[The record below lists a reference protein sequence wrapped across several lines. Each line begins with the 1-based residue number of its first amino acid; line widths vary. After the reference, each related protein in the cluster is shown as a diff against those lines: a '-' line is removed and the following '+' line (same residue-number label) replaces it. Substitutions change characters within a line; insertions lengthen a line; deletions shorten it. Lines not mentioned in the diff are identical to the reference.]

1 MSEINTNQI
10 DEVSNFLT
18 DLQKSIIK
26 MICTFDEKKFLE
38 DKWKREEGGGG
49 LTCLLENG
57 SIFDKVGV
65 NFSDI
70 LGDKLPAAATN
81 IRPELLG
88 RNYRAM
94 GVSVVSHPKNPHV
107 PTVHLNVR
115 LFVAFS
121 NNSKPIWWF
130 GGGFDMTP
138 YYGYEEDAIYWHKTA
153 HDICESYGKN
163 IYSEYKKNCDEYF
176 FIKHRKEPR
185 GIGGIFF
192 DDLNIWEFD
201 KCFDF
206 IKAVG
211 NGFIS
216 AYSPIIKKR
225 LNTPYDEKQK
235 DFQLYRRGRY
245 VEFNLV
251 YDRGT
256 LFGLQ
261 SNGRTESILMSM
273 PPLVKWDYNHKIDK
287 GSEEEKLY
295 RDFLVPKKWY
305 EN

>member
-1 MSEINTNQI
+1 MSAINSKQI
-10 DEVSNFLT
+10 DEARNFLT
-18 DLQKSIIK
+18 DLQKKIIA
-26 MICTFDEKKFLE
+26 MICAYDEKEFLE
-38 DKWKREEGGGG
+38 DKWVREEGGGG
-49 LTCLLENG
+49 ITCLLENG

-81 IRPELLG
+81 MRPELQG

-121 NNSKPIWWF
+121 KNSEPIWWF

-138 YYGYEEDAIYWHKTA
+138 YYGYEEDAIHWHKTA
-153 HDICESYGKN
+153 HDICNLYDKN

-192 DDLNIWEFD
+192 DDLNLWEFD
-201 KCFDF
+201 KCFNF
-206 IKAVG
+206 IKSVG

-216 AYSPIIKKR
+216 AYSPIIEKR
-225 LNTPYDEKQK
+225 LNTSYDEKQK

-273 PPLVKWDYNHKIDK
+273 PPLVKWDYNHKIAK

-305 EN
+305 

>member
-1 MSEINTNQI
+1 VSEINTNQI

>member
-121 NNSKPIWWF
+121 KNSEPIWWF

-138 YYGYEEDAIYWHKTA
+138 YYGYEEDAIHWHKTA
-153 HDICESYGKN
+153 HDICNLYDKN

-192 DDLNIWEFD
+192 DDLNLWEFD
-201 KCFDF
+201 KCFNF
-206 IKAVG
+206 IKSVG

-216 AYSPIIKKR
+216 AYSPIIEKR
-225 LNTPYDEKQK
+225 LNTSYDEKQK

-273 PPLVKWDYNHKIDK
+273 PPLVKWDYNHKIAK

-305 EN
+305 

>member
-1 MSEINTNQI
+1 VSEINTNQI

-57 SIFDKVGV
+57 NIFDKVGV

>member
-1 MSEINTNQI
+1 MSEIKSNQI
-10 DEVSNFLT
+10 DEVRNFLT
-18 DLQKSIIK
+18 DLQKSIIT
-26 MICTFDEKKFLE
+26 MICNFDEKEFLE
-38 DKWKREEGGGG
+38 DKWERNEGGGG
-49 LTCLLENG
+49 LTCLLEKG

-107 PTVHLNVR
+107 PTAHLNVR
-115 LFVAFS
+115 LFVAFRD
-121 NNSKPIWWF
+121 NSAPIWWF

-138 YYGYEEDAIYWHKTA
+138 YYGYEEDAIHWHKTA
-153 HDICESYGKN
+153 HDICEPYGKN

-192 DDLNIWEFD
+192 DDLNIWEFK
-201 KCFDF
+201 KCFEF
-206 IKAVG
+206 IKSVG

-216 AYSPIIKKR
+216 AYSPIIEKR
-225 LNTPYDEKQK
+225 LNTSYDEKQK

-273 PPLVKWDYNHKIDK
+273 PPIVKWDYNHKVDI
-287 GSEEEKLY
+287 GSKEEKLY

-305 EN
+305 

>member
-1 MSEINTNQI
+1 MSAINISQV
-10 DEVSNFLT
+10 DEVRNFLT
-18 DLQKSIIK
+18 DLQKSIIE
-26 MICTFDEKKFLE
+26 MICAYDEKEFLE
-38 DKWKREEGGGG
+38 DKWAREEGGGG

-81 IRPELLG
+81 IRPELQG

-121 NNSKPIWWF
+121 KNSEPIWWF

-138 YYGYEEDAIYWHKTA
+138 YYGYEEDAIHWHKTA
-153 HDICESYGKN
+153 HDICNLYDKN

-176 FIKHRKEPR
+176 FIKHRNEPR

-192 DDLNIWEFD
+192 DDLNLWEFD
-201 KCFDF
+201 KCFNF
-206 IKAVG
+206 IQSVG

-216 AYSPIIKKR
+216 AYSPIIEKR
-225 LNTPYDEKQK
+225 LNTSYDEKQK

-273 PPLVKWDYNHKIDK
+273 PPLVKWDYNHKIAK

-305 EN
+305 

>member
-1 MSEINTNQI
+1 MSAINSNQI
-10 DEVSNFLT
+10 DEVRNFLT
-18 DLQKSIIK
+18 DLQKSIIA
-26 MICTFDEKKFLE
+26 MICAYDEKEFLE
-38 DKWKREEGGGG
+38 DKWAREEGGGG
-49 LTCLLENG
+49 ITCLLENG

-81 IRPELLG
+81 IRPELQG

-121 NNSKPIWWF
+121 KNSEPIWWF

-138 YYGYEEDAIYWHKTA
+138 YYGYEEDAIHWHKTA
-153 HDICESYGKN
+153 HDICNLYDKN

-192 DDLNIWEFD
+192 DDLNLWEFD
-201 KCFDF
+201 KCFNF
-206 IKAVG
+206 IKSVG

-216 AYSPIIKKR
+216 AYSPIIEKR
-225 LNTPYDEKQK
+225 LNTSYDEKQK

-273 PPLVKWDYNHKIDK
+273 PPLVKWDYNHKIAK

-305 EN
+305 

>member
-1 MSEINTNQI
+1 MSAINSKQI
-10 DEVSNFLT
+10 DEARNFLT
-18 DLQKSIIK
+18 DLQKKIIA
-26 MICTFDEKKFLE
+26 MICAYDEKEFLE
-38 DKWKREEGGGG
+38 DKWAREEGGGG
-49 LTCLLENG
+49 ITCLLENG

-81 IRPELLG
+81 IRPELQG

-121 NNSKPIWWF
+121 KNSEPIWWF

-138 YYGYEEDAIYWHKTA
+138 YYGYEEDAIHWHKTA
-153 HDICESYGKN
+153 HDICNLYDKN

-176 FIKHRKEPR
+176 FIKHRDEPR

-192 DDLNIWEFD
+192 DDLNFWEFN
-201 KCFDF
+201 KCFNF
-206 IKAVG
+206 IKSVG

-225 LNTPYDEKQK
+225 LNTSYDEKQK

-273 PPLVKWDYNHKIDK
+273 PPLVKWDYNHKIAK
-287 GSEEEKLY
+287 GSKEEKLY

-305 EN
+305 